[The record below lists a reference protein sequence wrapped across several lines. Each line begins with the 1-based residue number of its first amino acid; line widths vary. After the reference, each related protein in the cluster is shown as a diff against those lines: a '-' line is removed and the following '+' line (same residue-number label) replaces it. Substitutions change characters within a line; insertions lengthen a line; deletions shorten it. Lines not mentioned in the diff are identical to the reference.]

1 MKVIGLTG
9 GIGSGKTTVSNYLI
23 KLGYH
28 VLDAD
33 LIAREIVLPG
43 SETLI
48 QIVSEFGEHYLLPD
62 GSLDRKKLGALIF
75 QDESKKS
82 RLNAIMHDKITE
94 IILERILQ
102 FKEEAQTV
110 RTKKTPELERKSKVV
125 FIDAPLL
132 FEVGLDRSVS
142 EIWVVDASEEDR
154 IQRIKARDDLDHDEI
169 KGRILAQ
176 MSREESLKRASHVLD
191 NSGDREKLYRQI
203 DLLLNQIPWN
213 QEGMDEK

>member
-9 GIGSGKTTVSNYLI
+9 GIGSGKSTVSNYLI
-23 KLGYH
+23 QQGYH

-48 QIVSEFGEHYLLPD
+48 QIVSEFGEEYLSQD
-62 GSLDRKKLGALIF
+62 GSLNRKKLAELIF
-75 QDESKKS
+75 RDETKKL

-94 IILERILQ
+94 IILQRILQ
-102 FKEEAQTV
+102 FKEESNIL
-110 RTKKTPELERKSKVV
+110 RSKKIPGLEQKRNVI

-142 EIWVVDASEEDR
+142 EVWVVDTEEEVR
-154 IQRIKARDDLDHDEI
+154 IQRIKARDDLDQEEI
-169 KGRILAQ
+169 KRRILAQ
-176 MSREESLKRASHVLD
+176 MDREESLKRASHVLD
-191 NSGDREKLYRQI
+191 NSGDRDKLYRQI
-203 DLLLNQIPWN
+203 NSLLEQIPME
-213 QEGMDEK
+213 QEGKR

>member
-23 KLGYH
+23 KQGYH

-48 QIVSEFGEHYLLPD
+48 QIVSEFGEKYLLPD

-110 RTKKTPELERKSKVV
+110 RTKKTPEQERKSKVV

-132 FEVGLDRSVS
+132 FEVGLDRTVS
-142 EIWVVDASEEDR
+142 EIWVVDASEEER
-154 IQRIKARDDLDHDEI
+154 IQRIKARDDLDQNEI
-169 KGRILAQ
+169 KSRILAQ

-203 DLLLNQIPWN
+203 DLLLDQIPWS